1 MISEGLMMKPG
12 LDAFQVYLDNPSI
25 MEVRNR
31 VMPDIPEDLLKELN
45 KNKTALNNFQNF
57 PVSIRRVYLQWLSNA
72 KREETYSR
80 RIRKILELAEKNI
93 KNSML

>member
-1 MISEGLMMKPG
+1 MKPG

-25 MEVRNR
+25 MEVRNM

-57 PVSIRRVYLQWLSNA
+57 PVSIRRLYLQWLTNA